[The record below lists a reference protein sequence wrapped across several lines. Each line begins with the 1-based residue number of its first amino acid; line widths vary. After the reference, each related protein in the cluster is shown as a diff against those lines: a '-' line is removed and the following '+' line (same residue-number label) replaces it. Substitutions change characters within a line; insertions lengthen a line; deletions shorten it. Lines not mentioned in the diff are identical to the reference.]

1 MALLPESCFNGRK
14 TIIEVSTS
22 TPERKC
28 MPAGE
33 ATLQEVLEDTFV
45 NKIVDVVTR
54 SILSYN
60 ETLLFDIMGCLGN
73 RYSSYMTFLYTIRE
87 YITAKD
93 GLDRYKEVLGVL
105 NYGIISKLF
114 TMSERLNTSYF
125 EVHFHSV
132 VEGMVDVMIKKGFLP
147 LKSSTISFQDSLE
160 KYITEVLF
168 PIVKHTR
175 MHFPQ
180 QYDVHDIYQ
189 YLMVSSSV
197 FVEVSE
203 DGVVTPCSIDGETC
217 WYQAVSDYASIP
229 KDKSVYCR
237 SNNLQGMDVY
247 DERFTFPFYLVF
259 RPKYGDVL
267 SRFDIVSR
275 MNDFC
280 SMFYDKKLDVGELLK
295 EAPSSVLD
303 DIDEIISLITNAPIG
318 ASLEMHT
325 SKCLHID
332 LLSEGI
338 QKLQLD
344 FTKLLDVTKNNLR
357 SPLNKLFYGAKVEP
371 SSSLYIKNVMSLAV
385 RVFNVLFNIDLR
397 LFKISNEKEIYL
409 PSFLVPFTSKVY
421 IRLGEIDDDGDVIR
435 VLLGDEEMEYKT
447 YKDPFTLNATIQVHK
462 FNVSF

>member
-1 MALLPESCFNGRK
+1 
-14 TIIEVSTS
+14 
-22 TPERKC
+22 

-45 NKIVDVVTR
+45 NKVVDVVSR

-60 ETLLFDIMGCLGN
+60 EAFLFDIMDCLGN
-73 RYSSYMTFLYTIRE
+73 MNSSYMPFLHPIHE

-132 VEGMVDVMIKKGFLP
+132 VKGMVNVMLKKGFLP
-147 LKSSTISFQDSLE
+147 LKSSTILVQDSLE

-189 YLMVSSSV
+189 YLSISSSV

-203 DGVVTPCSIDGETC
+203 DGAITPCSIDGETC
-217 WYQAVSDYASIP
+217 WYQTVSDYGSIP
-229 KDKSVYCR
+229 QDKSVYCR
-237 SNNLQGMDVY
+237 SNNLQGVDVY

-259 RPKYGDVL
+259 RVRYGEAL

-280 SMFYDKKLDVGELLK
+280 SMFYDKKLDVEELLK

-303 DIDEIISLITNAPIG
+303 DIDEIISLITNAPLG
-318 ASLEMHT
+318 VSLEVHT

-338 QKLQLD
+338 PKVQLD
-344 FTKLLDVTKNNLR
+344 FTKFLDVTKSNLR
-357 SPLNKLFYGAKVEP
+357 NHLNKLFYGAHVES

-397 LFKISNEKEIYL
+397 LFKTSNEKEIYL
-409 PSFLVPFTSKVY
+409 PSFLVPFTVKVY

-435 VLLGDEEMEYKT
+435 VLLGDDEMEYKT
-447 YKDPFTLNATIQVHK
+447 YKDPFTLNVAIQVHK

>member
-1 MALLPESCFNGRK
+1 MGMLQPRMVLIGIRK
-14 TIIEVSTS
+14 
-22 TPERKC
+22 
-28 MPAGE
+28 
-33 ATLQEVLEDTFV
+33 F
-45 NKIVDVVTR
+45 
-54 SILSYN
+54 
-60 ETLLFDIMGCLGN
+60 
-73 RYSSYMTFLYTIRE
+73 
-87 YITAKD
+87 
-93 GLDRYKEVLGVL
+93 LGVL

-132 VEGMVDVMIKKGFLP
+132 VKGMVDVMIKKGFLP

-180 QYDVHDIYQ
+180 QYDVHDDI
-189 YLMVSSSV
+189 SV
-197 FVEVSE
+197 PYGKLVCVRWVSE

-303 DIDEIISLITNAPIG
+303 DNWRDYITDY
-318 ASLEMHT
+318 EM
-325 SKCLHID
+325 
-332 LLSEGI
+332 LL
-338 QKLQLD
+338 
-344 FTKLLDVTKNNLR
+344 
-357 SPLNKLFYGAKVEP
+357 
-371 SSSLYIKNVMSLAV
+371 
-385 RVFNVLFNIDLR
+385 
-397 LFKISNEKEIYL
+397 
-409 PSFLVPFTSKVY
+409 LV
-421 IRLGEIDDDGDVIR
+421 
-435 VLLGDEEMEYKT
+435 
-447 YKDPFTLNATIQVHK
+447 
-462 FNVSF
+462 